1 MVEGYPEYQIVP
13 NAVWKVININDSN
26 QDTPQDYPKAFCKAQ
41 GDIPYEDDDYA
52 LGEGTLGSQLLK
64 SKKLRQIISKQV
76 FKK

>member
-1 MVEGYPEYQIVP
+1 MASNIGFSPKEWE
-13 NAVWKVININDSN
+13 VWI
-26 QDTPQDYPKAFCKAQ
+26 
-41 GDIPYEDDDYA
+41 